1 MPLQSYHMNIP
12 LTLARQPIMNADE
25 NIFGYEFFY
34 RNEEGICDID
44 DARHATSS
52 VLVNLLNQIGTAAS
66 FGNAKAFINTDGPLF
81 LTDIIRNL
89 PKDKFVFELSSTMK
103 HNAQIHEAIRYYHS
117 LGYRFALDNASF
129 HPDYIESFAPLF
141 KYMDFAKFD
150 VNQTDIEQLNL
161 LPNPF
166 GKMKLIAQRIEFY
179 ELLEAYKRVKFDY
192 FQGFYCAKSHLITHM
207 RVDPRNVDVLSLFS
221 LLQTDASLDEIC
233 ISFKRHD
240 ALSLQLIQF
249 LSSTQPQYIQGTSS
263 IKEMI
268 EKMGKNAL
276 MQWLLLIIYSKSGT
290 SANGQI
296 NDYTL
301 FAQKRVDLV
310 LTLLR
315 LTSKNPSDKQLENGR
330 IVALYSLLEEIMNL
344 PIEQIV
350 RQFNPNDEIKEA
362 LLANVGI
369 LGRVYAASLKLENND
384 IDTAFILLK
393 SYKVSYESIEELLA
407 RL

>member
-1 MPLQSYHMNIP
+1 MNIP
-12 LTLARQPIMNADE
+12 LTLARQPIVDADE
-25 NIFGYEFFY
+25 KIFGYEFFY
-34 RNEEGICDID
+34 RNEEGNCDID

-66 FGNAKAFINTDGPLF
+66 FGNAQAFINTDGPLF

-103 HNAQIHEAIRYYHS
+103 HNAQIHEAIRNYHS

-141 KYMDFAKFD
+141 AYMDFAKFD

-166 GKMKLIAQRIEFY
+166 GKMKLIAQKIEFY
-179 ELLEAYKRVKFDY
+179 EFLEAYKKVRFDY
-192 FQGFYCAKSHLITHM
+192 FQGFYFAKSHLITHT

-240 ALSLQLIQF
+240 ALSLQLILF
-249 LSSTQPQYIQGTSS
+249 LSSTNPEYIEGTSS
-263 IKEMI
+263 VKEMI
-268 EKMGKNAL
+268 ERMGKNAL

-290 SANGQI
+290 SAEGQI

-301 FAQKRVDLV
+301 FAQKRVDVMLN
-310 LTLLR
+310 LLR
-315 LTSKNPSDKQLENGR
+315 LTSKDTSDKQLENGR
-330 IVALYSLLEEIMNL
+330 IIALYSLLEAAMNL
-344 PIEQIV
+344 PMEQV
-350 RQFNPNDEIKEA
+350 LRQFNPSDEIKDA
-362 LLANVGI
+362 LLAHVGI
-369 LGRVYAASLKLENND
+369 LGRVYAATLKLENKD
-384 IDTAFILLK
+384 VDTAFLLLK
-393 SYKVSYESIEELLA
+393 SYGISYESLEELLT
-407 RL
+407 R

>member
-1 MPLQSYHMNIP
+1 MNIP
-12 LTLARQPIMNADE
+12 LTIARQPIVDADE
-25 NIFGYEFFY
+25 KIFGYEFFY

-66 FGNAKAFINTDGPLF
+66 FGNAQAFINTDGPLF

-129 HPDYIESFAPLF
+129 HPDYIENFAPLF
-141 KYMDFAKFD
+141 EYMDFAKFD
-150 VNQTDIEQLNL
+150 VNQTDIEQLNF

-166 GKMKLIAQRIEFY
+166 GKMKLIAQKIEFY
-179 ELLEAYKRVKFDY
+179 EFLEAYKKVKFDY
-192 FQGFYCAKSHLITHM
+192 FQGFYCAKSHLITHT
-207 RVDPRNVDVLSLFS
+207 RVDPRNVDVLALFS
-221 LLQTDASLDEIC
+221 LLQTDTSLDEIC
-233 ISFKRHD
+233 TSFKRHD

-249 LSSTQPQYIQGTSS
+249 LSSTNPEYIEGTSS

-268 EKMGKNAL
+268 ERMGKNAL

-290 SANGQI
+290 SAEGQI

-315 LTSKNPSDKQLENGR
+315 LTSKNPTEKQLEGGR
-330 IVALYSLLEEIMNL
+330 IVALYSLLEAAMNL
-344 PIEQIV
+344 PMEQIL
-350 RQFNPNDEIKEA
+350 RQFNPSDEIKDA

-369 LGRVYAASLKLENND
+369 LGRVYAAVLKLENND
-384 IDTAFILLK
+384 SDTAFLLLK
-393 SYKVSYESIEELLA
+393 SYGISYESLEELLT
-407 RL
+407 R